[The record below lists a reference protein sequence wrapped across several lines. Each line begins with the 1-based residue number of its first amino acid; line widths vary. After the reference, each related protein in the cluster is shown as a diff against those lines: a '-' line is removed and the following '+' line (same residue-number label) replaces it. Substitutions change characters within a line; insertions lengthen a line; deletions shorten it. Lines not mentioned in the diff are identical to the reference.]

1 MQNFFD
7 AFNAARKRARE
18 AVWHVYNV
26 ASGLRT
32 VDRDGNSILD
42 GLVRVRDDGT
52 LPPDV
57 EVGEIIVGLD
67 GEFRVVTND
76 ADGQRVTELA
86 TDYNIWYWTAR
97 IQFNALMKHT
107 TVTAAPD
114 APHYALD
121 DTELPLEYVF
131 PSGRTSTDVLEA
143 VDTESTDV
151 LKAISG
157 QDDPSDRPSKKQRI
171 WTK

>member
-7 AFNAARKRARE
+7 AFNATRKRARE

-26 ASGLRT
+26 ANGLRA

-42 GLVRVRDDGT
+42 GLVRVRDGT

-57 EVGEIIVGLD
+57 EVGEIVVGLD
-67 GEFRVVTND
+67 GEFRVVTSD
-76 ADGQRVTELA
+76 ANGRRTTKLA
-86 TDYNIWYWTAR
+86 TDHNIWYWTAR
-97 IQFNALMKHT
+97 IQFNAWMKHT
-107 TVTAAPD
+107 TVTADPD

-121 DTELPLEYVF
+121 AIESPEPFLL
-131 PSGRTSTDVLEA
+131 PSGRTSVE
-143 VDTESTDV
+143 VS
-151 LKAISG
+151 
-157 QDDPSDRPSKKQRI
+157 DDIAREDGPTDRPRKKQRL